1 MRSLTLRKRPGR
13 RPASNPFDE
22 PACDLPGT
30 RTTSDRAK
38 FQGSLVPVDNGVT
51 EYELRGTPGR
61 TGFVVV
67 HEVRARRADTAAI
80 SPLRPLHPRLE
91 VEHELQQGS
100 ASKAGTPACAALLSR

>member
-1 MRSLTLRKRPGR
+1 MSEGRVQVADAVADTAKGGLVGDPLRIHSTQR
-13 RPASNPFDE
+13 R
-22 PACDLPGT
+22 
-30 RTTSDRAK
+30 
-38 FQGSLVPVDNGVT
+38 NGVRT
-51 EYELRGTPGR
+51 AGHAGTHR
-61 TGFVVV
+61 IVVV

>member
-1 MRSLTLRKRPGR
+1 MRSLTLRKAAWSATRFESIR
-13 RPASNPFDE
+13 R
-22 PACDLPGT
+22 
-30 RTTSDRAK
+30 
-38 FQGSLVPVDNGVT
+38 NGVT